1 MELRYVLSRQLGIQ
15 NLCESPSR
23 ACPMEV
29 DTLTWRWKPPDVVK
43 LYLENIGASSFRRQF
58 SDPLFEESSDSEH
71 IFQGFL

>member
-1 MELRYVLSRQLGIQ
+1 
-15 NLCESPSR
+15 
-23 ACPMEV
+23 MEV